1 MSTDTKY
8 ATVSWTMWDV
18 LSLTEDPDNDDQPK
32 ISELE
37 AIDFLERN
45 SKYIQDRI
53 VELGWEV
60 IETLMQM
67 DGLL

>member
-1 MSTDTKY
+1 
-8 ATVSWTMWDV
+8 MWDV
-18 LSLTEDPDNDDQPK
+18 LSLTEDPDNDYQPK

-45 SKYIQDRI
+45 SKHIQDRI